1 MSIPEKQWEVRLAK
15 HVENDLTLEHF
26 DLVEVAVPEPGDGE
40 VLVRVDYVSVAA
52 AFKEF
57 MRADCQIPG
66 VPPWKLGEPA
76 GAGGVG
82 TVVKSN
88 SPDLAVGDL
97 VQSFGP
103 WQEYWSGPA
112 QQFIKQNPHYVPSPV
127 YFLSQGPT
135 AYYGMATI
143 AQAGEGD
150 VVFVTGAAGGV
161 GSLAGQIAKA
171 RGAKVIGSAGSQAK
185 VDWLVNELG
194 FDAAFNYKDGPV
206 ADRLR
211 ELAPDG
217 ISVFFDNVGGAVRG
231 RGPGRPTARA
241 VRVVRRAGQPG
252 RWLGRAPAARPDDG
266 DHEAPGDPPVR
277 LLPPAGADPGLGG
290 PLRTVVAGGEVR
302 VPAHDRRGWREGG
315 SAGVA
320 VAAVRLLHRERDGQ
334 VLLSAVILT
343 CASRMVLPSARRTV
357 VIPELTNASPL
368 STASWLISTVPAGS
382 VISSVIR

>member
-52 AFKEF
+52 AFKDF
-57 MRADCQIPG
+57 MRADCQVPG
-66 VPPWKLGEPA
+66 VPPWKVGDPA

-97 VQSFGP
+97 VQAFGP
-103 WQEYWSGPA
+103 WQEYWAGPA
-112 QQFIKQNPHYVPSPV
+112 QQFIKQNPQYVPSPV

-185 VDWLVNELG
+185 VDWLVGELG

-217 ISVFFDNVGGAVRG
+217 ISVFFDNVGGEQFEA
-231 RGPGRPTARA
+231 AI
-241 VRVVRRAGQPG
+241 Q
-252 RWLGRAPAARPDDG
+252 AARP
-266 DHEAPGDPPVR
+266 HAR
-277 LLPPAGADPGLGG
+277 FALCGALANQ
-290 PLRTVVAGGEVR
+290 AGGSEEHPRLDLMTAITKHLEIRPFACYHLPEQIQDWV
-302 VPAHDRRGWREGG
+302 VHFGQWLQEGKFVFPHTIVEGG
-315 SAGVA
+315 VKTAPQA
-320 VAAVRLLHRERDGQ
+320 
-334 VLLSAVILT
+334 LLSLLAGKYTGNV
-343 CASRMVLPSARRTV
+343 TV
-357 VIPELTNASPL
+357 KFS
-368 STASWLISTVPAGS
+368 
-382 VISSVIR
+382 